1 MRPDIHNNDE
11 LLPRICM
18 RNPWHLGHSWWRELS
33 IRYQQARWMHLLAG
47 LAVCL
52 MALGT
57 GLYAQQLEWRE
68 QEARRRIQLVTVG
81 ATARANLTR
90 ELSSVLY
97 LSSGLRSYLTVRH
110 ASMAGDEV
118 QLILADLYRSAA
130 HVRNFG
136 VAVGLHLSYVY
147 PIKGNEKA
155 VGLYYPSQPAQWV
168 QVRQVVE
175 TGQPQLVGPM
185 SLVQGGVG
193 LIYRVPVLVNDSY
206 WGLVS
211 TVIDVPSLLQ
221 AALGAAEFAD
231 VEVAV
236 RGRDGLGLRGDVFY
250 GDAALFSQPDAV
262 LTAMDVPG
270 GQWVIALARKAQVDG
285 QPQRG
290 AVSPA
295 RMWFWRG
302 LIIALAAALGLATT
316 TILGQRSQLL
326 RMAWRDMLTGLPN
339 RQLIEDRIQL
349 GLARHRRSTALFAV
363 LFIDLDGF
371 KRVNDQLGHKAG
383 DAMLKEAAERLQQ
396 AVRATDL
403 VGRWGGDEFVVVL
416 DGGDKGSVDAAIDR
430 VRHALDLVVTIH
442 GEPYHVGA
450 SIGVGRIPDDGRS
463 VAAVVRAADMRMYRD
478 KAQRKRDAAEREA
491 GQSTT
496 PEDLR

>member
-1 MRPDIHNNDE
+1 MGTAAAGHKNF
-11 LLPRICM
+11 CM
-18 RNPWHLGHSWWRELS
+18 RTPWRLGHSWWRELTT
-33 IRYQQARWMHLLAG
+33 RYQQARWMHLLAG
-47 LAVCL
+47 LVVCL
-52 MALGT
+52 ATLAA
-57 GLYAQQLEWRE
+57 GLYAQQLELRE
-68 QEARRRIQLVTVG
+68 QDARRRIELVTLG
-81 ATARANLTR
+81 ASVRASLTR

-110 ASMAGDEV
+110 ATLSADET
-118 QLILADLYRSAA
+118 QRILANLYDSAS

-147 PIKGNEKA
+147 PLKGNEQA
-155 VGLYYPSQPAQWV
+155 VGLYYPDQAAQWP
-168 QVRQVVE
+168 QVKQVVE
-175 TGQPQLVGPM
+175 NGQPLLVGPLP
-185 SLVQGGVG
+185 LVQGGVG
-193 LIYRVPVLVNDSY
+193 MIYRVPVLVDGGY
-206 WGLVS
+206 WGMVS
-211 TVIDVPSLLQ
+211 TVIDMPSLMD
-221 AALGAAEFAD
+221 AAMAGTDLSD

-236 RGRDGLGLRGDVFY
+236 RGRDGKGLAGEVFY
-250 GDAALFSQPDAV
+250 GLDRVFSRADVV
-262 LTAMDVPG
+262 LTDVDVPG
-270 GQWVIALARKAQVDG
+270 GRWVIGLVHKPSRATMGWASGEARLWLWRVLMLLLSLTLGVAVAVILA
-285 QPQRG
+285 
-290 AVSPA
+290 
-295 RMWFWRG
+295 
-302 LIIALAAALGLATT
+302 
-316 TILGQRSQLL
+316 QRSLLL

-371 KRVNDQLGHKAG
+371 KRVNDRLGHKAG
-383 DAMLKEAAERLQQ
+383 DAMLKQAAERLQQ

-430 VRHALDLVVTIH
+430 VRGALDLVAQID

-478 KAQRKRDAAEREA
+478 KAQRKRDTAERDNR
-491 GQSTT
+491 QTSV
-496 PEDLR
+496 PSDLR